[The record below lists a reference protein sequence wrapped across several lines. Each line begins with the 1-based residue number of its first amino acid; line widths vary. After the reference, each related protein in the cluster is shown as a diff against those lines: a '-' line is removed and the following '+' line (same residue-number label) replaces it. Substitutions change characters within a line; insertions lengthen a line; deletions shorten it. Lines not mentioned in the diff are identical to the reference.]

1 MDTNQRV
8 DPEVVLQNWR
18 KRILNGFL
26 AIVAVIVIVMTVVT
40 ILDALSRPGQWP
52 VVILDIVLCIVMVG
66 LGIFRGIDYRIR
78 AWGTLLVP
86 YIVGVTVLATFGL
99 GGSGRIY
106 MLAVP
111 IAALILIGARP
122 GMIMSVVSVLTL
134 VAFAILADQG
144 LLAHTL
150 IRDRNS
156 LLLADWL
163 AEFSDTMGLL
173 AIVMAIL
180 ILFYRFQE
188 SLIASER
195 STHAELVVAQKQL
208 EEQNAT
214 LEQKVQERTGE
225 LQATNHSLEQRNA
238 ALGLLN
244 SISEAMTKTLDV
256 KTLMQ
261 LVGDKI
267 RGIFDVDSSMI
278 MLLDR
283 QTSMIHV
290 PYEYD
295 RNEGGYIDYVESFP
309 LGTGLSSKVITTG
322 QPLMAN
328 TLAEEIASGAYF
340 PPEIIAKGKGAY
352 GESWLGVP
360 ILSNDQ
366 VLGLIALADNRPY
379 VFNQNHTRLLQTLSS
394 NLGAAIENARLFDET
409 RRLLKETEQRN
420 HELSLINNIQQGL
433 ASKLDFQAVIDL
445 FGDEVSRIYPPQ
457 ERIANNYSVY
467 IALYDPQTRLI
478 RFPYLIDGAGE
489 RFTEP
494 PTPLGPGLTSHVI
507 QSGQPLVLRSAEEQL
522 EHGVINFTQVG
533 EAIGSQ
539 SWLGVPIRSGD
550 QVIGVLSMQDKRP
563 NLFAE
568 DDVRLLS
575 TLAASLAVALENAR
589 LFEEAQQRAA
599 ELAIVNS
606 VQAGLASKLDLQAI
620 YELVGEKIR
629 TTFNAQV
636 VTIATYD
643 RSSHLMH
650 GRYYFEDGSRRPD
663 ISLPAF
669 GFRKYVLEH
678 CLPLMINENMAG
690 WMSEYAN
697 PVIGG
702 AQPKSAIFIPMLVG
716 NEAMGVVSLQN
727 NEQEHAFSESD
738 IYLLTTLVNSMS
750 VALENARLFNETQ
763 RLLKETEQRAAEL
776 AIINSVQAGLAS
788 KLDMQAIYELVGEKI
803 RETFNAQVVS
813 ITTLDPHTELMH
825 SWYYF
830 EDGMVRPAGEFTWFG
845 FRKFVIENRCPLV
858 INNEMERWMVEYENP
873 VVLGAQTKS
882 GVFIP
887 MMVRENAI
895 GVVSLQNNDQENA
908 FPESDVRLLTTL
920 VNSMSVALENARL
933 FAETQRLLKETEQ
946 RAAELS
952 TVNTISSAITSEL
965 ELDALIHLVGEQVR
979 VAFGTDI
986 AYVALLDE
994 EHKIINFAYQYGQ
1007 HLDPIPYGEGL
1018 TSRVIQKGAPLL
1030 INEDLQRQREQM
1042 GAAQLGRRAL
1052 SYLGVPIFAGGEA
1065 IGVISVQSTTQ
1076 EGIFAQN
1083 DQHLLSTIASNVG
1096 IALQNAR
1103 LFDEIRHQEQM
1114 ARESAEKL
1122 RLIFENAFDGIDVYE
1137 EIPSTGQR
1145 ILVEC
1150 NDRYCELAGRSREE
1164 LMAVENTSIFQRD
1177 VENPWEEAGRDAIL
1191 KGEAFRGVFSWIR
1204 PDGRENI
1211 IEYNAAPTKVGD
1223 RYFTIGLDRDVTER
1237 MRVENELR
1245 ESNEKLRLIFENAFD
1260 GISIYE
1266 EIPEENRRIL
1276 LDCNDRYCEMAGCSK
1291 AELLAIHDTRA
1302 MQRDLGVGT
1311 EAFGFEPIRAGRAFS
1326 GVFSWLRPDG
1336 RENIIEYNAA
1346 PTQVGGRYFTIG
1358 LDRDVTERRHYEAE
1372 LEKARAAAEAANQA
1386 KSAFLANMSH
1396 ELRTPLNAIIGFTRI
1411 VRRKAEG
1418 VLPEKQTGN
1427 LDKVLASADHL
1438 LNLINTVLDI
1448 AKIEAGRMDVL
1459 AANFRIAALVDLCA
1473 NTAQPLL
1480 KPTVALEKEVDEGL
1494 TYVYSDQDKIR
1505 QIVLNLLSN
1514 AAKFTHEGRILLAAR
1529 QDGEHLCISVSDTG
1543 IGISTEALPRIFK
1556 EFQQADNTTT
1566 RQYGG
1571 TGLGLSISRNLA
1583 LLLGGDLTVESEL
1596 GKGSTFTLVIPIRYE
1611 SKLAAARTD
1620 RWPSE
1625 PAQGMPGPAQETAA
1639 ADETTSTKKRLLV
1652 IDDDPDAVYLLQE
1665 NLNPQEY
1672 EILGARNGQD
1682 GLDLARK
1689 VQPQAILLD
1698 VVMPGADGWQV
1709 LHDLKADQVTA
1720 GIPVVFLTIVDKK
1733 ALGLEL
1739 GAAAYLLKPL
1749 DPVEVKKTL
1758 RRVIGGANQP
1768 KNVLVIDDDPN
1779 IVDMLRQFLPEADF
1793 RLEWAVDGIAGL
1805 AAMEADLPDIL
1816 LLDILMPRL
1825 DGFGM
1830 IEKLRANPRTC
1841 SLPIVVIS
1849 ARDLTP
1855 DESAWLKE
1863 TVAVVMKKQ
1872 GFEAAKLVDVINR
1885 LLKTPER
1892 QER

>member
-1 MDTNQRV
+1 MEPNQRV

-18 KRILNGFL
+18 TRILNGFL
-26 AIVAVIVIVMTVVT
+26 VVVAVIVVAMTVVT
-40 ILDALSRPGQWP
+40 VLDALSRPGQWP
-52 VVILDIVLCIVMVG
+52 VVFLDIILCVVMVG

-78 AWGTLLVP
+78 AWGTLLIP
-86 YIVGVTVLATFGL
+86 YVVGLTALATFGL
-99 GGSGRIY
+99 GSSGRIY

-111 IAALILIGARP
+111 IAALILIGTRP
-122 GMIMSVVSVLTL
+122 GMIMSVISVLTL
-134 VAFAILADQG
+134 VAFAILADRG

-163 AEFSDTMGLL
+163 AEFSDTLGLM
-173 AIVMAIL
+173 AIVMIIL

-188 SLIASER
+188 SLIARER
-195 STHAELVVAQKQL
+195 STQAELLQAHKLL

-214 LEQKVQERTGE
+214 LEQKVQMRTSE

-238 ALGLLN
+238 ALGILN
-244 SISEAMTKTLDV
+244 SVSEAMTKTQEV
-256 KTLMQ
+256 RTLMH

-267 RGIFDVDSSMI
+267 REIFDVDSAMI

-295 RNEGGYIDYVESFP
+295 RNEGGYIDYVEPFP
-309 LGTGLSSKVITTG
+309 LGTGLSSKVISTG
-322 QPLMAN
+322 QPLIAN
-328 TLAEEIASGAYF
+328 TLEEELANGAYF

-360 ILSNDQ
+360 IQSSDQ
-366 VLGLIALADNRPY
+366 VLGLIALADNRPQ
-379 VFNQNHTRLLQTLSS
+379 VFNENHMRLLQTLSS
-394 NLGAAIENARLFDET
+394 NLGAAVENTRLFEAEQDRISELQAINSVQEALAARLNGEAIYELIGEKVRDVFKVDVVDIVAYDPDTNLFSMPYSYEKGDRTVITPREPYGFRLHVITTREPLLVNQNFKELASQYNNPVLTGELPKSALFFPLLVGGRVASIISIQDLDKENAFKESDVRLLQTLANSMGVALENARLFDET
-409 RRLLKETEQRN
+409 QRLLKETEQRN
-420 HELSLINNIQQGL
+420 HELSIINNIQQGL

-467 IALYDPQTRLI
+467 IALYDPQSQMI

-489 RFTEP
+489 RFSEP
-494 PTPLGPGLTSHVI
+494 PTALGPGLTSSVI
-507 QSGQPLVLRSAEEQL
+507 RSGQPLVLKNAEEQYD
-522 EHGVINFTQVG
+522 HGVIRFTQID
-533 EAIGSQ
+533 ESIGSQ

-563 NLFAE
+563 NLFTEA
-568 DDVRLLS
+568 DVRLLG

-589 LFEEAQQRAA
+589 LFSEAQQRAA
-599 ELAIVNS
+599 ELAIINS
-606 VQAGLASKLDLQAI
+606 VQAGLASRLEMQAI

-629 TTFNAQV
+629 NTFNAQGV
-636 VTIATYD
+636 SIATYD
-643 RSSHLMH
+643 RRTQLMQ
-650 GRYYFEDGSRRPD
+650 GRYSFEEGRRMAD
-663 ISLPAF
+663 ISMPSF
-669 GFRKYVLEH
+669 GFRRYVVEH
-678 CLPLMINENMAG
+678 CLPLMIDEDMAG
-690 WMSEYAN
+690 WMNEYAN
-697 PVIGG
+697 PVVDG

-727 NEQEHAFSESD
+727 NDRENAFSQSD
-738 IYLLTTLVNSMS
+738 LYLLTTLVNSMS
-750 VALENARLFNETQ
+750 VALENARLFDETQ

-776 AIINSVQAGLAS
+776 A
-788 KLDMQAIYELVGEKI
+788 
-803 RETFNAQVVS
+803 
-813 ITTLDPHTELMH
+813 
-825 SWYYF
+825 
-830 EDGMVRPAGEFTWFG
+830 
-845 FRKFVIENRCPLV
+845 
-858 INNEMERWMVEYENP
+858 
-873 VVLGAQTKS
+873 
-882 GVFIP
+882 
-887 MMVRENAI
+887 
-895 GVVSLQNNDQENA
+895 
-908 FPESDVRLLTTL
+908 
-920 VNSMSVALENARL
+920 
-933 FAETQRLLKETEQ
+933 
-946 RAAELS
+946 
-952 TVNTISSAITSEL
+952 TVNTVSSAITGEL
-965 ELDALIHLVGEQVR
+965 ELDVLIGLVGEQVR
-979 VAFGTDI
+979 SIFRTDI
-986 AYVALLDE
+986 AYVALLDKE
-994 EHKIINFAYQYGQ
+994 NNLINFPYQFGQ
-1007 HLDPIPYGEGL
+1007 ELEPLQLGEGL
-1018 TSRVIQKGAPLL
+1018 TSRVIQSAAPLL
-1030 INEDLQRQREQM
+1030 INEDLQQQREQM

-1076 EGIFAQN
+1076 EGIFTQY
-1083 DQHLLSTIASNVG
+1083 DQHLLTTIAANVG

-1103 LFDEIRHQEQM
+1103 LFEEIRRQEQA

-1164 LMAVENTSIFQRD
+1164 LMAVENTSLFQRD
-1177 VENPWEEAGRDAIL
+1177 VLNPWEQTGRDAIL

-1211 IEYNAAPTKVGD
+1211 IEYNAAPTRVGD

-1266 EIPEENRRIL
+1266 EIPEESRRIL
-1276 LDCNDRYCEMAGCSK
+1276 MDCNERYCEMAGRSRE
-1291 AELLAIHDTRA
+1291 ELLAIHDTRA
-1302 MQRDLGVGT
+1302 IQRDLGVGT
-1311 EAFGFEPIRAGRAFS
+1311 EVFGFAPITAGRAFS
-1326 GVFSWLRPDG
+1326 GVFSWIRPDG
-1336 RENIIEYNAA
+1336 RENVIEYNAA
-1346 PTQVGGRYFTIG
+1346 PTRVGGHYFTIG

-1372 LEKARAAAEAANQA
+1372 LEKARAAAEQANQA

-1418 VLPEKQTGN
+1418 VLPEKQTEN
-1427 LDKVLASADHL
+1427 LDKVLTSADHL

-1459 AANFRIAALVDLCA
+1459 AANFRIAALVELCA

-1480 KPTVALEKEVDEGL
+1480 KPDVLLEKQVDEGL

-1514 AAKFTHEGRILLAAR
+1514 AAKFTHAGKIILAAR
-1529 QDGEHLCISVSDTG
+1529 QEGENLRISVSDTG
-1543 IGISTEALPRIFK
+1543 IGISAEALPRIFK

-1583 LLLGGDLTVESEL
+1583 LLLGGDLMVKSEP
-1596 GKGSTFTLVIPIRYE
+1596 GEGSTFTLIIPIRYE
-1611 SKLAAARTD
+1611 SKLAASQID
-1620 RWPSE
+1620 CE
-1625 PAQGMPGPAQETAA
+1625 PADQSGAGPAPKSAA
-1639 ADETTSTKKRLLV
+1639 PPEQGSVKKRVLV

-1672 EILGARNGQD
+1672 EILGARNGPD
-1682 GLDLARK
+1682 GLEMARK
-1689 VQPQAILLD
+1689 QRPDAILLD
-1698 VVMPGADGWQV
+1698 IVMPGADGWHV
-1709 LHDLKADQVTA
+1709 LHDLKADPDTA
-1720 GIPVVFLTIVDKK
+1720 SIPVVFLTIVDKK

-1749 DPVEVKKTL
+1749 DPAEVRETL
-1758 RRVIGGANQP
+1758 RRVMQRTDQP
-1768 KNVLVIDDDPN
+1768 RNVLVVDDDPN
-1779 IVDMLRQFLPEADF
+1779 IVDMLRQLLPEADF
-1793 RLEWAVDGIAGL
+1793 HLEWAVDGLAGL
-1805 AAMEADLPDIL
+1805 AAVEAGTPDMI

-1830 IEKLRANPRTC
+1830 IERLRVNPRTC
-1841 SLPIVVIS
+1841 DVPIVVIS
-1849 ARDLTP
+1849 AKDLTP
-1855 DESAWLKE
+1855 DESARLKE
-1863 TVAVVMKKQ
+1863 TVAAVVKKQ
-1872 GFEAAKLVDVINR
+1872 GFEGAGLRDMIHR
-1885 LLKTPER
+1885 ILSTSTLR
-1892 QER
+1892 GR